1 MVEVR
6 SLHLCACRETFGELR
21 RIETMSISIEHA
33 LQDSSR
39 IIPASFRMDSEPLE
53 PLSSPEEGT
62 STAVLERP
70 ETSESSQEDNGEDRD
85 RYAHYASKERI
96 AESRLTGRPVV
107 ALCGKVWVP
116 KKDPSNYPICPDCKR
131 IFEEMSK

>member
-6 SLHLCACRETFGELR
+6 LLRRCACREIYAELR
-21 RIETMSISIEHA
+21 RIVSMSISTEYVS
-33 LQDSSR
+33 QNSSR
-39 IIPASFRMDSEPLE
+39 SASDSFRMDSEPMG
-53 PLSSPEEGT
+53 PLSSPDESTG
-62 STAVLERP
+62 TAVLERP
-70 ETSESSQEDNGEDRD
+70 EASENAKEDNGEDRD
-85 RYAHYASKERI
+85 RYAHYVSKERI